1 MNTVLICVSVLLG
14 LISAQSVPSVENL
27 IKSDGYPVETHFH
40 TTSDGY
46 ILRIHRIP
54 QLKNHSAKVA
64 LVHHGLACSSA
75 DFLLLGPGQALPYM
89 LHDAGFDV
97 WLLNDRGNTQSRN
110 HTTLSPHDRDFWD
123 FSWHE
128 IGVIDLPETIDLIL
142 KTTGAS
148 EIYYVGH
155 SQGTTTLYVMTAVL
169 PEYSSKIKVAISMA
183 PIAFLGHLNNW
194 VQKYLARFVWI
205 FTEFTQSF
213 GHFEVMFGPNVANQ
227 KILDIFLFLN
237 RPVNM
242 NENMKSKINA
252 WVPAGASTKQT
263 IHYSQLM
270 NSGHFRYYDYFVGNI
285 AIYGSIEPPD
295 YDLGHVNFPNY
306 LFWSNNDLL
315 SSEKDVKLLCKAIGS
330 SCTMV
335 SFSHYNTT
343 HRDYLYSRFASEK
356 IYSKIVNIFNKS

>member
-148 EIYYVGH
+148 E
-155 SQGTTTLYVMTAVL
+155 
-169 PEYSSKIKVAISMA
+169 
-183 PIAFLGHLNNW
+183 
-194 VQKYLARFVWI
+194 
-205 FTEFTQSF
+205 EFTQSF